1 MTWAEW
7 LESESLREA
16 REILSAG
23 DYASLLDL
31 LARIRADPDIHVGH
45 VGSYG

>member
-16 REILSAG
+16 REILSAE
-23 DYASLLDL
+23 DYASLLVL
-31 LARIRADPDIHVGH
+31 LERIGADPDIHVGH